1 MLPLP
6 YCCRYGLASK
16 SLPKVCHQKPLPRTT
31 QAIMFLPPPQQGTS
45 WCRTPP
51 QTKKRV
57 KQHGRTQE
65 DRASRRN
72 LRQGFNS
79 QSDMDR
85 TSFTSPVK
93 RDTRQRSARLG
104 RGQRLGMSEGVA
116 GCTRAPGSETLH
128 STPAYI
134 GVVETANGVVYHT
147 WSGIGV

>member
-1 MLPLP
+1 
-6 YCCRYGLASK
+6 
-16 SLPKVCHQKPLPRTT
+16 
-31 QAIMFLPPPQQGTS
+31 
-45 WCRTPP
+45 
-51 QTKKRV
+51 
-57 KQHGRTQE
+57 
-65 DRASRRN
+65 
-72 LRQGFNS
+72 
-79 QSDMDR
+79 MDR